1 MANREMQQTNAGNL
15 VLIADDNADI
25 QAVLGILLRGAGF
38 QTVTAYDGEE
48 AVSLA
53 AQMQPDLVL
62 MDLVLPRLDGLA
74 AARKIRKLAGLA
86 SVPIVGCSAYDP
98 DEASEWVEEDD
109 ALKLTGATFSAKP
122 LNAFLRKPTDFSTL
136 LMVMHQLLKQQPQAK
151 VSYH

>member
-1 MANREMQQTNAGNL
+1 MANRDNTRTTTGQTGNV

-48 AVSLA
+48 AVNLA
-53 AQMQPDLVL
+53 EQTQPDLVL

-74 AARKIRKLAGLA
+74 AARKIRNLAGLA

-98 DEASEWVEEDD
+98 DEASDLVEEL
-109 ALKLTGATFSAKP
+109 AAP
-122 LNAFLRKPTDFSTL
+122 
-136 LMVMHQLLKQQPQAK
+136 QLLPRPNP
-151 VSYH
+151 